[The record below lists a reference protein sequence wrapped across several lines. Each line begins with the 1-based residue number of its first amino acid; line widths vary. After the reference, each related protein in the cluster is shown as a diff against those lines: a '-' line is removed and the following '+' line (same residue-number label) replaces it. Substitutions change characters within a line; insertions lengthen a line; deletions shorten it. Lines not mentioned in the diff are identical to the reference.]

1 MRWRVYRIFLFANFS
16 HRISGE
22 IMYIVSTKLPTKIHL
37 EDKANEK
44 NPEFKRFWKQLC
56 PFGEWIDPNDWENSK
71 LVIDEKLV
79 DQMIQNFNDKVLD
92 YVPVPLGHPW
102 DSSAL
107 ADLNTGEL
115 LELEKR
121 EDGLYGLIEIRDEKV
136 AEKVENGLIPN
147 VSMGFDL
154 QYKDKKTGEL
164 KGAVLLH
171 VGLVVDPYLK
181 GMKPFEPVLS
191 DSKNLATVVL
201 SETNNLKKENKMFVK
216 VKNDRDFDIEVK
228 YQDGEDEKTAIVKAG
243 EEIEVPADQEET
255 VKQQIIDAVK
265 PEEENEGESDEP
277 NLSDEISNEKKA
289 LSEERAK
296 LEAEKAEIAKQKA
309 ELSEK
314 QAEANFEKLLSE
326 GKVVPAQKES
336 YLALCTAK
344 GAEVHLSENK
354 TKTVETLLSEFF
366 EAMPSMRLLSEDGEG
381 GEPNGEGEKDVELSE
396 TDKENIERFGLNEE
410 EYKATKKELEGDK

>member
-1 MRWRVYRIFLFANFS
+1 
-16 HRISGE
+16 
-22 IMYIVSTKLPTKIHL
+22 MYIVSTKLPTKIHL
-37 EDKANEK
+37 EDKVDEK
-44 NPEFKRFWKQLC
+44 NPKFKRFWKQLC

-121 EDGLYGLIEIRDEKV
+121 EDGMYGLIEIRDEKV
-136 AEKVENGLIPN
+136 IKKVENGLIPN

-181 GMKPFEPVLS
+181 GMKPFEPALS
-191 DSKNLATVVL
+191 DSKNLATVAL

-228 YQDGEDEKTAIVKAG
+228 YKDGEDEKIAIIKAG
-243 EEIEVPADQEET
+243 EEIEVPVDQEEA
-255 VKQQIIDAVK
+255 VKQQIAEAVK
-265 PEEENEGESDEP
+265 PEDGEDENESGEP
-277 NLSDEISNEKKA
+277 NLSDEISEEKKA

-314 QAEANFEKLLSE
+314 QAESNFEKLLSE

-336 YLALCTAK
+336 YLALCAAK
-344 GAEVHLSENK
+344 GTEVHLSDNK

-396 TDKENIERFGLNEE
+396 ADKENIERFGLNEE

>member
-1 MRWRVYRIFLFANFS
+1 
-16 HRISGE
+16 
-22 IMYIVSTKLPTKIHL
+22 MYIVSTKLPNKIHL
-37 EDKANEK
+37 EDKVDEQ
-44 NPEFKRFWKQLC
+44 NPKFKRFWKQLC

-121 EDGLYGLIEIRDEKV
+121 EDGMYGLIEIRDEKV
-136 AEKVENGLIPN
+136 IKKVENGLIPN

-181 GMKPFEPVLS
+181 GMKPFEPALS
-191 DSKNLATVVL
+191 DSKNLATVAL
-201 SETNNLKKENKMFVK
+201 SETNNLKKENNMTAK
-216 VKNDRDFDIEVK
+216 VKNDRDFDVEVK
-228 YQDGEDEKTAIVKAG
+228 YKDGEELTATVKAG
-243 EEIEVPADQEET
+243 EEVEVPENQAEA
-255 VKQQIIDAVK
+255 VKQQIAEAVK
-265 PEEENEGESDEP
+265 PENSEGENKNDKP
-277 NLSDEISNEKKA
+277 NLSDEISKEKKA

-296 LEAEKAEIAKQKA
+296 LEAEKAEITKQKA

-314 QAEANFEKLLSE
+314 QAESSFEKLLSE

-336 YLALCTAK
+336 YLVLCAAK
-344 GAEVHLSENK
+344 GTEVHLSDNK

-366 EAMPSMRLLSEDGEG
+366 EAMPGMRLLSEDGEG
-381 GEPNGEGEKDVELSE
+381 GEPNNGEGEKDVELSE